1 MKLTILMY
9 HKVDEL
15 SSDVRT
21 PGNFVSPGLFAHQ
34 LDALE
39 PWGYRTIDFGDWLAY
54 RDSGGGRALPH
65 RPLILTFDDGYTCF
79 DEHAW
84 PALRVRDMGAWV
96 FLVASQIG
104 GTNAWDR
111 GERSFPLLGADR
123 ILALQ
128 REGVRFGSHGD
139 LHVPLARV
147 PPEQANADLRR
158 SRETLGDLLGHS
170 VDVVAYP
177 FSNQNRSVRRLARD
191 SGYRCAVR
199 GKGRMNSTR
208 TDRFGLRR
216 IKMDATMTVERLRR
230 TLFVERYIRFS

>member
-15 SSDVRT
+15 PSDVRT
-21 PGNFVSPGLFAHQ
+21 PGNFVAPELFARQ
-34 LDALE
+34 LDALAA
-39 PWGYRTIDFGDWLAY
+39 WGYRTIDFADWLAY
-54 RDSGGGRALPH
+54 RDGGRTLPK

-79 DEHAW
+79 DERAW
-84 PALRVRDMGAWV
+84 PALRAHDMGAWV

-111 GERSFPLLGADR
+111 GERTFPLLGPER
-123 ILALQ
+123 IAALQ

-147 PPEQANADLRR
+147 PREQAAADLRR
-158 SRETLGDLLGHS
+158 SRDTLAELLGRS
-170 VDVVAYP
+170 VEVVAYP
-177 FSNQNRSVRRLARD
+177 FSNQNRAVRQAARD
-191 SGYRCAVR
+191 AGYRCAVR
-199 GKGRMNSTR
+199 GKGRMNSPR

-216 IKMDATMTVERLRR
+216 IKMDSTMTVDRLER
-230 TLFVERYIRFS
+230 TLFRERYFRFL

>member
-15 SSDVRT
+15 PSDVRT
-21 PGNFVSPGLFAHQ
+21 PGNYVAPELFARQ
-34 LDALE
+34 LDALAA
-39 PWGYRTIDFGDWLAY
+39 WGYHTIDFADWLAY
-54 RDSGGGRALPH
+54 RDGGRTLPK

-79 DEHAW
+79 DERAW
-84 PALRVRDMGAWV
+84 PALRARDMGAWV

-111 GERSFPLLGADR
+111 GERTFPLLGPER
-123 ILALQ
+123 IAALQ

-147 PPEQANADLRR
+147 PREQAAADLHR
-158 SRETLGDLLGHS
+158 SRDTLTELLGHS

-177 FSNQNRSVRRLARD
+177 FSTQNRAVRQAARAA
-191 SGYRCAVR
+191 GYRCAVR
-199 GKGRMNSTR
+199 GKGRMNSPR

-216 IKMDATMTVERLRR
+216 IKMDSTMTVDRLER
-230 TLFVERYIRFS
+230 TLFRERYFRFL

>member
-9 HKVDEL
+9 HKVDAL
-15 SSDVRT
+15 PSDVRT
-21 PGNFVSPGLFAHQ
+21 PGNFVAPELFARQ
-34 LDALE
+34 LDALHAL
-39 PWGYRTIDFGDWLAY
+39 GYRTIDFADWLAH
-54 RDSGGGRALPH
+54 RDGGRALPK

-79 DEHAW
+79 DERAW
-84 PALRVRDMGAWV
+84 PALRSRDMGAWV

-111 GERSFPLLGADR
+111 GERSFPLLGPDR
-123 ILALQ
+123 IAALQ

-147 PPEQANADLRR
+147 PLEQAAADLRR
-158 SRETLGDLLGHS
+158 SRETLSELLGHS

-177 FSNQNRSVRRLARD
+177 FSNQSRAIRRAARGA
-191 SGYRCAVR
+191 GYRCAVR
-199 GKGRMNSTR
+199 GKGRMNTGL

-216 IKMDATMTVERLRR
+216 IKMDSTMTAERLER
-230 TLFVERYIRFS
+230 TLFRERYFRF

>member
-1 MKLTILMY
+1 
-9 HKVDEL
+9 
-15 SSDVRT
+15 
-21 PGNFVSPGLFAHQ
+21 
-34 LDALE
+34 
-39 PWGYRTIDFGDWLAY
+39 
-54 RDSGGGRALPH
+54 
-65 RPLILTFDDGYTCF
+65 
-79 DEHAW
+79 
-84 PALRVRDMGAWV
+84 
-96 FLVASQIG
+96 
-104 GTNAWDR
+104 DR

-147 PPEQANADLRR
+147 PTEQAKADLRR

>member
-15 SSDVRT
+15 PPDVRT
-21 PGNFVSPGLFAHQ
+21 PGNFVAPDLFARQ
-34 LDALE
+34 LDALAA
-39 PWGYRTIDFGDWLAY
+39 WGYRTIDFADWLAY
-54 RDSGGGRALPH
+54 RDGGRTLPK

-79 DEHAW
+79 GERAW
-84 PALRVRDMGAWV
+84 PALLARDMSAWV

-111 GERSFPLLGADR
+111 GERTFPLLGPDR
-123 ILALQ
+123 IAALQ

-147 PPEQANADLRR
+147 PHEQAAADLRR
-158 SRETLGDLLGHS
+158 SRETLAELLGHR

-177 FSNQNRSVRRLARD
+177 FSNQSRAVRHAARAA
-191 SGYRCAVR
+191 GYRCAVR
-199 GKGRMNSTR
+199 GKGRMNSPR

-216 IKMDATMTVERLRR
+216 IKMDSTMTIERLER
-230 TLFVERYIRFS
+230 TLFRERYFRFL